1 VTAGRGPRPGKA
13 AAGLLTIALLA
24 VLAPV
29 LARSRPWV
37 ENARGETEIAAL
49 VPWDPDA
56 IDLDQRLRPPGAA
69 HWLGTDELGR
79 DVLSRLLH
87 GSRVSVGAGALACA
101 VALLAGSLL
110 GALAGLAGGRT
121 DRLIL
126 FVIEVVQS
134 VPALVLVAA
143 FAAFLPPSFLIA
155 ALLIG
160 LTGWTDSA
168 RIVRAEA
175 RRLRSAPFVEAAR
188 AAGAAPGRL
197 LVRHVLPHALPPAL
211 ATAPYVLGAA
221 VLTEAGLSFLGL
233 GTPPPAASWGR
244 SLADARDVITVAP
257 WCVLP
262 PAAALVL
269 LVLSA
274 RRLGDAFAERSR
286 IRSA

>member
-1 VTAGRGPRPGKA
+1 VR
-13 AAGLLTIALLA
+13 AGLGLIAISVLALLA
-24 VLAPV
+24 PF
-29 LARSRPWV
+29 LARSRPWL
-37 ENARGETEIAAL
+37 ETARGEPAL
-49 VPWDPDA
+49 SAPVPWDPDA
-56 IDLDQRLRPPGAA
+56 VDLDGRLRPPGRG

-79 DVLSRLLH
+79 DVLARLLH
-87 GSRVSVGAGALACA
+87 GARVSVGAGALACA

-121 DRLIL
+121 DRGVL
-126 FVIEVVQS
+126 FAVEVVQS

-143 FAAFLPPSFLIA
+143 LAAFLPPSFFLA

-175 RRLRSAPFVEAAR
+175 RRLRSAPFLEAAR
-188 AAGAAPGRL
+188 AAGARRGRL

-244 SLADARDVITVAP
+244 SLADARDVVTTAP

-262 PAAALVL
+262 PAIALVL

-286 IRSA
+286 IPSS

>member
-1 VTAGRGPRPGKA
+1 VTAGRSPSAATA
-13 AAGLLTIALLA
+13 AAGLLAVALTALLS
-24 VLAPV
+24 PV
-29 LARSRPWV
+29 LARSRPWL
-37 ENARGETEIAAL
+37 ETSRGEAAL
-49 VPWDPDA
+49 SAPVPWDPDA
-56 IDLDQRLRPPGAA
+56 IDLDERLRPPGAR

-87 GSRVSVGAGALACA
+87 GARVSVGAGALACV

-110 GALAGLAGGRT
+110 GAIAGLAGGWT
-121 DRLIL
+121 DRGVL
-126 FVIEVVQS
+126 FVVEVVQS

-143 FAAFLPPSFLIA
+143 LAAFLPPSFFLA

-160 LTGWTDSA
+160 LTAWTDSA

-188 AAGAAPGRL
+188 AAGAPRGRL
-197 LVRHVLPHALPPAL
+197 LFRHVLPHALPPAL

-244 SLADARDVITVAP
+244 SLADARDVVTTAP

-262 PAAALVL
+262 PAVALVL

-274 RRLGDAFAERSR
+274 RRLGDALAERSR
-286 IRSA
+286 IGSS

>member
-37 ENARGETEIAAL
+37 ENARGEAEIAAV

-143 FAAFLPPSFLIA
+143 LAAFLPPSFLIA

>member
-1 VTAGRGPRPGKA
+1 MTARRSPSAATA
-13 AAGLLTIALLA
+13 AAGLLAVALTALLS
-24 VLAPV
+24 PV
-29 LARSRPWV
+29 LARSRPWL
-37 ENARGETEIAAL
+37 ETSRGEAAL
-49 VPWDPDA
+49 SAPVPWDPDA
-56 IDLDQRLRPPGAA
+56 IDLDERLRPPGAR

-87 GSRVSVGAGALACA
+87 GARVSVGAGALACV

-110 GALAGLAGGRT
+110 GAIAGLAGGWT
-121 DRLIL
+121 DRGVL
-126 FVIEVVQS
+126 FVVEVVQS

-143 FAAFLPPSFLIA
+143 LAAFLPPSVFLA

-160 LTGWTDSA
+160 LTAWTDSA

-188 AAGAAPGRL
+188 AAGAPRGRL
-197 LVRHVLPHALPPAL
+197 LFRHVLPHALPPAL

-244 SLADARDVITVAP
+244 SLADARDVVTTAP

-262 PAAALVL
+262 PAVALVL

-274 RRLGDAFAERSR
+274 RRLGDALAERSR
-286 IRSA
+286 IGSS

>member
-1 VTAGRGPRPGKA
+1 VTGTKRARPARA
-13 AAGLLTIALLA
+13 ASGLLAITLVAF
-24 VLAPV
+24 LAPL

-37 ENARGETEIAAL
+37 ENPRGETVVAAP

-56 IDLDQRLRPPGAA
+56 IDLDLRLRPPSGT

-87 GSRVSVGAGALACA
+87 GGRISVGAGLLACA
-101 VALLAGSLL
+101 IALLAGSVL
-110 GALAGLAGGRT
+110 GSLAGLAGGRT
-121 DRLIL
+121 DRVIL
-126 FVIEVVQS
+126 FGIEVVQS

-143 FAAFLPPSFLIA
+143 LAAFLPPSFFLA

-168 RIVRAEA
+168 RIVRTEA

-188 AAGAAPGRL
+188 AAGAPARRVL
-197 LVRHVLPHALPPAL
+197 FRHLLPHALPPAL
-211 ATAPYVLGAA
+211 VTAPYVLGAA

-244 SLADARDVITVAP
+244 SLADARDVLTVAP

-262 PAAALVL
+262 PAIALVL

-274 RRLGDAFAERSR
+274 RRLGDALGERSR
-286 IRSA
+286 IGSA